1 MTASPYAII
10 RIMFKNGIKI
20 GILPRLFIAIGIGV
34 AVGYASPDY
43 VIKSLNCFSGTFSQF
58 IRFFVP
64 FIVLGLVA
72 PAIAETGVGAGR
84 MLLITMGIA
93 YASTLFAGGFAFC
106 VSDAIF
112 PRIMHGTMNSAASVQ
127 TFPAYFTLEIPP
139 IMGITSAL
147 ITAFI
152 FGLAMVK
159 LDTPALKRVFSEMR
173 DTVSLT
179 ISKAFLPLLPFYIL
193 AVIAD
198 LTASGKLAVVG
209 GSCVAIMGTAMCV
222 TTLILVV
229 QYSVAGAVARRN
241 PFKALWNMMPAYLTG
256 WGCCSSAATLP
267 VTLRQTRKNGV
278 SGKIADLVI
287 PLCANVHLAG
297 SMANM
302 VVYTAG
308 FIVLF
313 DGEISLVKYIEFMF
327 MLSVI
332 AVASPGIPGG
342 VVLASATIAESALGF
357 TPERYA
363 LVIATYMA
371 LDGMGTACNLT
382 GDGAIALVVDRIN
395 RRSAGGE
402 EGGRQ

>member
-1 MTASPYAII
+1 MSE
-10 RIMFKNGIKI
+10 NGIKI
-20 GILPRLFIAIGIGV
+20 GILPRLFLAIGAGV
-34 AVGYASPDY
+34 VVGLIAPEC
-43 VIKSLNCFSGTFSQF
+43 VICSLNCFSGTFGQF

-84 MLLITMGIA
+84 MLLITMGIS

-106 VSDAIF
+106 VSDAVF
-112 PRIMHGTMNSAASVQ
+112 PRIIKGTMDSTAGVQ
-127 TFPAYFTLEIPP
+127 TFPAYFILEIPP
-139 IMGITSAL
+139 VMGITSAL

-152 FGLAMVK
+152 FGLAMVR
-159 LDTPALKRVFSEMR
+159 LDTPALKRVFSEIR
-173 DTVSLT
+173 DTVTLT
-179 ISKAFLPLLPFYIL
+179 IGKVFLPLLPFYIL
-193 AVIAD
+193 TVIAD

-209 GSCVAIMGTAMCV
+209 GSCVAIMGTALCV
-222 TTLILVV
+222 TTMVLLV
-229 QYSVAGAVARRN
+229 QYTIAGLVAGRN

-313 DGEISLVKYIEFMF
+313 GGEISFVKYLEFMF
-327 MLSVI
+327 MLSII

-357 TPERYA
+357 SPERYA

-382 GDGAIALVVDRIN
+382 GDGAIALIMDKLSRGGHN
-395 RRSAGGE
+395 AEREGRR
-402 EGGRQ
+402 